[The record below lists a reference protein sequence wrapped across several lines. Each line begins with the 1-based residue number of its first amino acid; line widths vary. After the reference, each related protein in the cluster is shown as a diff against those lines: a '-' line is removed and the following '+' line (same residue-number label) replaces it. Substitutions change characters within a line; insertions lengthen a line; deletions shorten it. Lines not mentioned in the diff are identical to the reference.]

1 MKTAKG
7 LEGKVCEES
16 LRSHGLFWPEE
27 DEGRPEAHHGG
38 LQLPTG
44 SRGAAVGFGFGWC
57 CGGPGVGLGDPCG
70 SFQLRIVCDSMIHR
84 GTIKILH

>member
-1 MKTAKG
+1 VKTAKG

-38 LQLPTG
+38 LQLLMAACSSPQ
-44 SRGAAVGFGFGWC
+44 GAEG
-57 CGGPGVGLGDPCG
+57 
-70 SFQLRIVCDSMIHR
+70 QL
-84 GTIKILH
+84 